1 MNNSRLIFGAGA
13 AAFAL
18 LCWVCLAHLAP
29 QLESVERA
37 QASARSIPVGPLA
50 PPTLNAKLSGE
61 LVVLEG
67 ALPDE
72 AAKRRLLARA
82 AQVFGAGRYVDKIRV
97 QGGLANQGATWLP
110 AALSL
115 LPLAARVGS
124 GGGFE
129 LRERTLTLSGQCAD
143 GAEKAA
149 LIKEAMAAVGSAFAI
164 NDRLAVSGPPLNT
177 GAPAAAP
184 APPRQDQAAAAD
196 GPKR

>member
-1 MNNSRLIFGAGA
+1 LDNSRLIFGVGA
-13 AAFAL
+13 TAFAL

-37 QASARSIPVGPLA
+37 QASARSVPAGPLA
-50 PPTLNAKLSGE
+50 PPTLNAKLVGDR
-61 LVVLEG
+61 VVLEG

-82 AQVFGAGRYVDKIRV
+82 EQAFGAGKYVDKVRV
-97 QGGLANQGATWLP
+97 QDGLANQGAAWLP

-115 LPLAARVGS
+115 LPLATRVGV

-129 LRERTLTLSGQCAD
+129 LRERTVTLSGRCAD

-149 LIKEAMAAVGSAFAI
+149 LIKEAMTAVGSAFSI

-177 GAPAAAP
+177 GAPAVPAA
-184 APPRQDQAAAAD
+184 PRQDQAAASD
-196 GPKR
+196 GRKR